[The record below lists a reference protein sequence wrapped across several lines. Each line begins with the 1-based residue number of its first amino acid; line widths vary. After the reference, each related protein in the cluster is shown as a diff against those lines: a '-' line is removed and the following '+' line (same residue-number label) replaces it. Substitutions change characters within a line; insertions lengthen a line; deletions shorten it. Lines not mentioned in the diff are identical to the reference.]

1 MSNANI
7 ILELLDEIQPKK
19 YCDDCLSSELKM
31 EPRQQVNQICR
42 GLETQ
47 RKLIR
52 QKGVCDSCNKRNKI
66 TNLIGLGAS
75 VMPSTKVL
83 RESPTV
89 YMGVSPKAELDIEKI
104 RTQVVRIC
112 RQVWSDKK
120 SEAPPHSIS
129 VVINSLRNENLLP
142 SHQANM
148 MLTLCNL
155 RNAYVYEN
163 MELGSRETTIASTA
177 WEIVSDWWSKL
188 PK

>member
-1 MSNANI
+1 MNNADI

-19 YCDDCLSSELKM
+19 YCDDCLSSELKI

-52 QKGVCDSCNKRNKI
+52 QKGVCDSCKKRNKI
-66 TNLIGLGAS
+66 TNLIGS
-75 VMPSTKVL
+75 VIPPTKVL

-120 SEAPPHSIS
+120 SGAPPHSIS

-155 RNAYVYEN
+155 RNAYIYESV
-163 MELGSRETTIASTA
+163 ELGNRETTIAANA
-177 WEIVSDWWSKL
+177 WEIVSEWWSKF
-188 PK
+188 KK